1 MGFKAVS
8 FFKGGNVKEKTLKHL
23 VIFIPYIYTSQKSF
37 KGRMWQK
44 SINLLDAIWDGN
56 HNIECVDKSVG
67 VSRQEWV

>member
-23 VIFIPYIYTSQKSF
+23 VIFIPYTSQKSF

-56 HNIECVDKSVG
+56 HNIECEDKSVG